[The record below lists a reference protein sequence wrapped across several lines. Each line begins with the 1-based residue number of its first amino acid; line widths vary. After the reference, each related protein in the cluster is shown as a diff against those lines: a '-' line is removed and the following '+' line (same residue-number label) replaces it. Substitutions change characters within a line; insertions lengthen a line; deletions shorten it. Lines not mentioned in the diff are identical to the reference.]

1 MDGPGTVSHSGV
13 WAGFL
18 LGFLGRGG
26 KCRVGAEE
34 GGHAS
39 RACVA
44 PRGGLVV
51 LPHKML
57 KFQMLR
63 DHISWHLN

>member
-1 MDGPGTVSHSGV
+1 MYWLLLLTCIIRSYT
-13 WAGFL
+13 GFL

-39 RACVA
+39 RACA
-44 PRGGLVV
+44 SPREGSQIPRGGANASYV
-51 LPHKML
+51 HRK
-57 KFQMLR
+57 
-63 DHISWHLN
+63 